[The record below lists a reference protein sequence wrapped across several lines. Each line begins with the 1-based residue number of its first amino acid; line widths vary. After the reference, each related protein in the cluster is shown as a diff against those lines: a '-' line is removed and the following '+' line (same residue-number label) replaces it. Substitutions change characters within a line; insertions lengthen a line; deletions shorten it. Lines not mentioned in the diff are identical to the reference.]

1 MTPFG
6 MFTTASSETRAN
18 FRNNRLLQA
27 LAAGYGV
34 IWLVAAIAPTTRFDW
49 FLENLIVIAFL
60 ALLVATYRAFPL
72 SDLSYT
78 LIAIFLSLHAVGAH
92 YTYSETPIGFW
103 IKEILELERNHYDR
117 LVHFLFGLLFS
128 YPLREVVMRGAGVSG
143 IWRYVLSFALA
154 LSLSSLYEIL
164 EWGVAEIL
172 DPEAILAFLG
182 TQGDVFDAQK
192 DAVLAAAGVML
203 GLAIT
208 AMLEGRAKKT
218 GCPPR

>member
-6 MFTTASSETRAN
+6 MFTTALSETRVN

-34 IWLVAAIAPTTRFDW
+34 IWLFAAIAPTSRFDW
-49 FLENLIVIAFL
+49 FLENLLVIAFV

-78 LIAIFLSLHAVGAH
+78 LIAIFLSLHAVGAY
-92 YTYSETPIGFW
+92 YTYSEAPMGFW
-103 IKEILELERNHYDR
+103 LKEALELERNHYDR

-128 YPLREVVMRGAGVSG
+128 YPLREVVMHGARVYGP
-143 IWRYVLSFALA
+143 WCYVLSFALA
-154 LSLSSLYEIL
+154 LSLSSFYEIL
-164 EWGVAEIL
+164 EWGAAEIL
-172 DPEAILAFLG
+172 DPEAILTFLG

-192 DAVLAAAGVML
+192 DAVLAAAGVIL

-208 AMLEGRAKKT
+208 AMLEGWAKKT